1 MKAFAVE
8 GVLHKPGMTI
18 LHYKLF
24 HGQQTRGTQYRAGIP
39 FLGDQEKRPLRITH
53 NARRIPDIF
62 SPSGSL
68 VISASV
74 RDALGDGPF
83 VEYRPVS
90 FPELID
96 FAAPPLGD
104 ASWENNP
111 SLREAVESEEWPAWP
126 GNLFEYL
133 PQASEEQ
140 RKSVGRHY
148 EMVVARLKEA
158 VTEFPDAE
166 PIQVPRPY
174 TIDKTN
180 EIRLCPALLQKHPVF
195 WWSQTFFA
203 EWTFRRIE
211 PFLDRDYVEAVEFE
225 V

>member
-18 LHYKLF
+18 LHYKFF
-24 HGQQTRGTQYRAGIP
+24 HGQQTRGSPYRAGIP
-39 FLGDQEKRPLRITH
+39 FFGDQEKRPLRITH
-53 NARRIPDIF
+53 NLRGIPDVF
-62 SPSGSL
+62 APESSL
-68 VISASV
+68 VISARV
-74 RDALGDGPF
+74 WEALGELPF

-90 FPELID
+90 FSELID
-96 FAAPPLGD
+96 FDVPPLGN
-104 ASWENNP
+104 ANWENNAA
-111 SLREAVESEEWPAWP
+111 LRKAAKSKEWPRWP
-126 GNLFEYL
+126 ANLFEYL

-140 RKSVGRHY
+140 RKSVGAFY
-148 EMVVARLKEA
+148 ELVVPRLTEA
-158 VTEFPDAE
+158 LTEFPDAK

-180 EIRLCPALLQKHPVF
+180 EIRLCPALLQKYPVF

-203 EWTFRRIE
+203 ESAFRRIE
-211 PFLDRDYVEAVEFE
+211 PFLDRAYLEVVEFG